1 MSEYGIRIKNI
12 AAGSIFEANIGVREN
27 LDTEDAML
35 SNSLLLDFL
44 LKNGLEVWNG
54 KSTRDVIGIDF
65 KYGGRSYEMELQHLE
80 KIKND
85 GTITE
90 DRYHELLNKISQ
102 NKDKYRRITK
112 EELRIMY
119 YTNGVNVTYKTHNR
133 NGKVIKKETI
143 HYKMLFRSPG
153 KAKKGV
159 CMFICDR
166 LYEKTLD
173 FMRMGVKLPQDNAPI
188 VEIGAYSSLIASGI
202 VGRIK
207 IDPENI
213 LVIPDHDSYMTS
225 DAVSIETNE
234 RNECIAVK
242 KQNYRMK
249 NTMWDGQGLIDS
261 SVFPAWGDGYVLL
274 RQHMTK
280 LAAFHTNLREFFMD
294 YYGEKYETA
303 EIKDYWGN
311 AHKVKDIKLITTENA
326 VKWIKFGVS
335 YDYWCKKVREN
346 GSLFGVV
353 KTSHVSKLGNVQRMS
368 YQMVNALEMLTMDET
383 MIPTIQY
390 VRDLKNDDDTF
401 LEFLERNKNFSNDYE
416 VLIALANQNRDFMRS
431 EYFCTRRR
439 SILQGYLMNIKS
451 GRIIQNADNLVIVG
465 SPYAMLLASVGENPE
480 SDPTFDTEDSAI
492 QCWTSRFEDGEFLAE
507 FRSPFNSRNNMGFLH
522 NHHHEYFDKY
532 FNFGK
537 QIIAVNM
544 NHTSFQDRNNG
555 SDQDSDSIYVTN
567 SRPIVAHAKIC
578 QQEYPTIVNNIPK
591 EKNNYS
597 NTPVDYALIDNR
609 LSNSQGAIGE
619 SSNLAQIALS
629 YTYNFDNELYNDCV
643 CILSVLAQIAIDSS
657 KRTFDVD
664 VNHEIGRI
672 KTILNVCDSN
682 AEGNLY
688 PEFWKVI
695 QPQWEPYR
703 FRNGEK
709 VSLINQNIK
718 CPMNELQ
725 KIRINRKSKREA
737 VVPNEQFFIKYKL
750 SESRRKCKKV
760 EDLIEKY
767 SLKLFNSRTDV
778 ENDKEGYFL
787 LMDDFD
793 QMVNDIRAIHISN
806 NYLGLM
812 SYLIDRCLM
821 ITPFVQ
827 GKQGCMKSNLNKN
840 RAILMKTLYEV
851 NPKQFLQCFSKK
863 RSNI

>member
-90 DRYHELLNKISQ
+90 ERYHELLNKISQ

-294 YYGEKYETA
+294 YYGENYETA

-507 FRSPFNSRNNMGFLH
+507 FRSPFNSRNNLGFLH

-555 SDQDSDSIYVTN
+555 
-567 SRPIVAHAKIC
+567 
-578 QQEYPTIVNNIPK
+578 
-591 EKNNYS
+591 
-597 NTPVDYALIDNR
+597 L
-609 LSNSQGAIGE
+609 
-619 SSNLAQIALS
+619 
-629 YTYNFDNELYNDCV
+629 TYWA
-643 CILSVLAQIAIDSS
+643 SVQ
-657 KRTFDVD
+657 
-664 VNHEIGRI
+664 
-672 KTILNVCDSN
+672 
-682 AEGNLY
+682 
-688 PEFWKVI
+688 
-695 QPQWEPYR
+695 
-703 FRNGEK
+703 
-709 VSLINQNIK
+709 K
-718 CPMNELQ
+718 C
-725 KIRINRKSKREA
+725 A
-737 VVPNEQFFIKYKL
+737 
-750 SESRRKCKKV
+750 
-760 EDLIEKY
+760 
-767 SLKLFNSRTDV
+767 
-778 ENDKEGYFL
+778 
-787 LMDDFD
+787 
-793 QMVNDIRAIHISN
+793 
-806 NYLGLM
+806 
-812 SYLIDRCLM
+812 
-821 ITPFVQ
+821 
-827 GKQGCMKSNLNKN
+827 
-840 RAILMKTLYEV
+840 
-851 NPKQFLQCFSKK
+851 
-863 RSNI
+863 